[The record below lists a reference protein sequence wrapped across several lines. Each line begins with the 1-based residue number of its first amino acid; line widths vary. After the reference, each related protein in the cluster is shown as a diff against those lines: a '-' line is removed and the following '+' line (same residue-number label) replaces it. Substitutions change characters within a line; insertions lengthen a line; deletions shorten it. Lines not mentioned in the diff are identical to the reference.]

1 MKFSGKICLEITL
14 KVTKEQG
21 FTLSLEDA
29 FFEKLQG
36 RGEGGGVK
44 LNPLPPAI
52 VLGLKAFIKP
62 FKVPQKSVKI
72 KIYVN
77 FYFNVTF

>member
-36 RGEGGGVK
+36 RGGGGGQIEPPPPSHRFRVK
-44 LNPLPPAI
+44 
-52 VLGLKAFIKP
+52 GLHK
-62 FKVPQKSVKI
+62 
-72 KIYVN
+72 
-77 FYFNVTF
+77 TF